1 MQLNKL
7 KGKIR
12 EKGQT
17 YKTCANALGITTQ
30 AFEGKINGRTR
41 FFVLDAET
49 LGNFLGMTDEEKIDI
64 FLN

>member
-7 KGKIR
+7 KGRIR

-17 YKTCANALGITTQ
+17 YKTCAEALGISTQ

-41 FFVLDAET
+41 FYVLDLET
-49 LGNFLGMTDEEKIDI
+49 LGNFLEMTDEEKIDI
-64 FLN
+64 FLH